1 MCENFDL
8 IVIGGGPGGH
18 ALAEDAAIY
27 GARVCVIEKSGWGGT
42 CTHRGCVPTKALLTC
57 SRRWM
62 ELKKMKRFGISI
74 SHETFD
80 FKAMKRHQQQMI
92 KVSALGVEKSLQ
104 KAGVDLK
111 MGEAVLTDSNRV
123 RWQSPTGA
131 NRMLKARNICIA
143 WGSKPATLPNVPLS
157 ARVLTSDEFLN
168 LEDLPRRVIIIGGS
182 VIGVEF
188 ATMLAELGVHVTII
202 EICDSLLPLED
213 EEAVSL
219 IKKELTLLGVVMR
232 TATSVTE
239 VNEKPD
245 AVQVSAKNADS
256 LIGMEADYVL
266 MCTGRNPRLYPDQL
280 DALGIQYDEKGIR
293 VDIHQETSLPGI
305 YAIGDVTG
313 GMMLAH
319 RAMQQGKALA
329 SCLFGNEMVSCREN
343 AIPSVVYSHPPIARV
358 GLTQKQAKTM
368 GLDTESVKLDYGAN
382 IMARTELAGQGFAK
396 LLFHKQ
402 KIIGACIAGEQAGEL
417 IASLSLAVYE
427 NMDKKTLTD
436 WVKPHPTLSEIL
448 NINRPIK

>member
-1 MCENFDL
+1 MSEHYDL

-42 CTHRGCVPTKALLTC
+42 CTHRGCVPTKALLAC

-62 ELKKMKRFGISI
+62 EIKKMKRFGISM

-80 FKAMKRHQQQMI
+80 FKAMKRHQKQMI
-92 KVSALGVEKSLQ
+92 KVSALGVETSLQ

-111 MGEAVLTDSNRV
+111 MGEAVLTDSNVV

-131 NRMLKARNICIA
+131 NKILKANNICIA
-143 WGSKPATLPNVPLS
+143 WGSQPATLPNVPLS
-157 ARVLTSDEFLN
+157 ARVLTSDGFLD
-168 LEDLPRRVIIIGGS
+168 LEDLPDRVIIIGGS
-182 VIGVEF
+182 VIGIEF

-219 IKKELTLLGVVMR
+219 IKKELTLLGVVMH
-232 TATSVTE
+232 TATGITE

-245 AVQVSAKNADS
+245 AVQVSAKKKDGP
-256 LIGMEADYVL
+256 IEMEADYVL
-266 MCTGRNPRLYPDQL
+266 VCAGRNPRLYPDQL
-280 DALGIQYDEKGIR
+280 GAPGIHYDEKGIR
-293 VDIHQETSLPGI
+293 VGSHQETNRPGI

-329 SCLFGNEMVSCREN
+329 SYLFGKEMLSCREN

-358 GLTQKQAKTM
+358 GLTQKQAASM

-417 IASLSLAVYE
+417 IASLSLAVYKS
-427 NMDKKTLTD
+427 MDKKVFAD

-448 NINRPIK
+448 NINGTIK